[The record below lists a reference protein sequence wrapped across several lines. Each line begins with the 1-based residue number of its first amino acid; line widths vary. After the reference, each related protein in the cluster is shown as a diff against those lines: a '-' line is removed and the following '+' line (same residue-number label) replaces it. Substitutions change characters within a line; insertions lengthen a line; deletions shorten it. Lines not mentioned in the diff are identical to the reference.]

1 MDAMM
6 MAANL
11 GGDSDT
17 LASMAGSICGAL
29 QGIGAFE
36 EGMLAEVEAVNGLD
50 LKSLARSLLA
60 LRKR

>member
-1 MDAMM
+1 MVAMT

-11 GGDSDT
+11 GGDTDT

-29 QGIGAFE
+29 QGVGAFD

-50 LKSLARSLLA
+50 LRSLARSLLA
-60 LRKR
+60 LRRR